1 MATSKRSPSR
11 RKPRKKGGGVRDLG
25 GLLLRAR
32 DRIGEAV
39 TREIVGGVLLVAGLF
54 FSAAFVSG
62 RGAFLGEA
70 GLVAAT
76 HLMGVVGLFLAPLA
90 AVAGLLLLLNRLP
103 GRRALGAVLL
113 LLAVAMTLAATLP
126 RELRFSS
133 GFYAEAGGLVGSG
146 VYGAVHWAGGTIG
159 AALVLCVLCAL
170 GLSMLTGVTFGSAV
184 VAAACFAW

>member
-1 MATSKRSPSR
+1 M
-11 RKPRKKGGGVRDLG
+11 
-25 GLLLRAR
+25 RAR

-62 RGAFLGEA
+62 RGAFLGKA
-70 GLVAAT
+70 GSVAAT
-76 HLMGVVGLFLAPLA
+76 HLMGVVGLWLAPLA
-90 AVAGLLLLLNRLP
+90 AVAGLLLLLGRLS
-103 GRRALGAVLL
+103 GRRTLGAVLL
-113 LLAVAMTLAATLP
+113 LLAAATTLAATLP

-159 AALVLCVLCAL
+159 AALVLCVLYAV
-170 GLSMLTGVTFGSAV
+170 GLSTFTGVSLGSAV
-184 VAAACFAW
+184 GVARGWGGALFARLRERRAKPDPSPRRSAN